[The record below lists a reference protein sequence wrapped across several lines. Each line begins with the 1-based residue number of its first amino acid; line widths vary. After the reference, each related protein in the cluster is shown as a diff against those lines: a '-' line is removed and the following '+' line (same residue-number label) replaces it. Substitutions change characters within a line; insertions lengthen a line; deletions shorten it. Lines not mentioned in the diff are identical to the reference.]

1 MAVKNFGIIIDE
13 NVQKEFK
20 DVVRT
25 EHNKVR
31 GVYGLEV
38 ENAMK
43 LYTTLKGSDKYRDDP
58 GVIAMLSK
66 VRKMD
71 DAHTHTK
78 HSSDVSDIERK
89 VDEIVKDFELINEKI
104 NGIERKV
111 KGDNN
116 KKTGSMSEF
125 KRQFQMAYHD
135 YSQVSRRDIE
145 RFVMNNYDIRDQRS
159 VNNRIN
165 FLIAQD
171 VLVPY
176 AQNVYNLQ
184 K

>member
-1 MAVKNFGIIIDE
+1 MNEILGYRVNSELKSDYDEFITDKYGQKLGIAG
-13 NVQKEFK
+13 
-20 DVVRT
+20 
-25 EHNKVR
+25 NKM
-31 GVYGLEV
+31 EK
-38 ENAMK
+38 AMK
-43 LYTTLKGSDKYRDDP
+43 LYLAIEGSDKYLADP
-58 GVIAMLSK
+58 DVKDMLGLVK
-66 VRKMD
+66 NVT
-71 DAHTHTK
+71 HTHTK
-78 HSSDVSDIERK
+78 TSSDVSDIERK
-89 VDEIVKDFELINEKI
+89 VDEIAKDFELINEKI